1 MSPVGNDVVDLAAP
15 GNIGKSSDARFCGRV
30 FTAEERDWIAGAA
43 LPDALL
49 WAIWAAKEAA
59 YKAVS
64 RDDPAVCSVPRRY
77 KINGDSSRF
86 IFRGEVNYP
95 ADGVGHLKERDEGDC
110 SPLSPAPYSSP
121 PTGRGILRENFINRE
136 FSLFISTPRG
146 ELALRIDATK
156 ERVHAVAAGSEVDI
170 ARLCRRVDCLD
181 GAGEPSAFVRKN
193 LLREIARSIG
203 CSAGDLH
210 IAKDQAGPGAPRV
223 LLRHR
228 LLTTEISLSHDGRFA
243 AFAFDPIALI
253 PAFKI
258 RMEP

>member
-1 MSPVGNDVVDLAAP
+1 LSPVGNDVVDLAAP

-43 LPDALL
+43 CPDALL

-64 RDDPAVCSVPRRY
+64 RDDPAVCSIPCRY

-86 IFRGEVNYP
+86 IFRGEVNCP
-95 ADGVGHLKERDEGDC
+95 ADGVGHLKEREDADC

-121 PTGRGILRENFINRE
+121 PTGRGILRENFINRA
-136 FSLFISTPRG
+136 FSLLISTPRG

-156 ERVHAVAAGSEVDI
+156 ERVHAVAAGSEADI
-170 ARLCRRVDCLD
+170 ARLCRRVDRLD
-181 GAGEPSAFVRKN
+181 DAGEPSAFVRKN
-193 LLREIARSIG
+193 LLREIARRIG
-203 CSAGDLH
+203 CPAGDLH
-210 IAKDQAGPGAPRV
+210 FDKDPAGPGAPRV
-223 LLRHR
+223 LLRDR
-228 LLTTEISLSHDGRFA
+228 LLTTEISLSHDGRFT
-243 AFAFDPIALI
+243 AFTFDPVALI
-253 PAFKI
+253 PAVKG